1 MVGIVLVAH
10 CNLAEEFLQVL
21 KLIGGEI
28 DNFCPVRF
36 NPEDSPEDSLDS
48 PEDSLKKISDAVKK
62 TDRGKGVIILTDM
75 FGGTPSNLS
84 LTLLEEG
91 RVEVVTG
98 VNLPM
103 LIKLTQ
109 IRQKAVRL
117 FDLAQEI
124 KSCGQKNISVASD
137 ILKK

>member
-21 KLIGGEI
+21 KLIGAEI

-36 NPEDSPEDSLDS
+36 NPEDSPEDSL
-48 PEDSLKKISDAVKK
+48 KKISAAVKK

-84 LTLLEEG
+84 LTLLDEG

-103 LIKLTQ
+103 LLKLTQ
-109 IRQKAVRL
+109 SREREIKL
-117 FDLAQEI
+117 SDLAQEI

>member
-36 NPEDSPEDSLDS
+36 NPEDS

>member
-21 KLIGGEI
+21 QLIGGEVH
-28 DNFCPVRF
+28 NFCPVRF
-36 NPEDSPEDSLDS
+36 NPDDS

-62 TDRGKGVIILTDM
+62 TERGSGVIILTDM

-91 RVEVVTG
+91 KVEVVTG

-109 IRQKAVRL
+109 NREKQIKLA
-117 FDLAQEI
+117 DLAQEI

>member
-1 MVGIVLVAH
+1 
-10 CNLAEEFLQVL
+10 
-21 KLIGGEI
+21 
-28 DNFCPVRF
+28 
-36 NPEDSPEDSLDS
+36 
-48 PEDSLKKISDAVKK
+48 
-62 TDRGKGVIILTDM
+62 M

-91 RVEVVTG
+91 KVEVVTG

-103 LIKLTQ
+103 LIKLVQSREKQ
-109 IRQKAVRL
+109 IKL
-117 FDLAQEI
+117 SDLAQEI

>member
-1 MVGIVLVAH
+1 
-10 CNLAEEFLQVL
+10 
-21 KLIGGEI
+21 
-28 DNFCPVRF
+28 
-36 NPEDSPEDSLDS
+36 
-48 PEDSLKKISDAVKK
+48 
-62 TDRGKGVIILTDM
+62 M

-91 RVEVVTG
+91 KVEVVTG

-109 IRQKAVRL
+109 SRGKAITL

-137 ILKK
+137 ILKKQTV

>member
-28 DNFCPVRF
+28 HNFCPVRF
-36 NPEDSPEDSLDS
+36 NPDDS
-48 PEDSLKKISDAVKK
+48 PEDSLKKIADAVKK
-62 TDRGKGVIILTDM
+62 TDRGSGVIILTDM

-84 LTLLEEG
+84 LTLLEEEK
-91 RVEVVTG
+91 VEVVTG

-103 LIKLTQ
+103 LLKLAQSREKQIKLS
-109 IRQKAVRL
+109 
-117 FDLAQEI
+117 DLAQEI
-124 KSCGQKNISVASD
+124 KTCGQKNISVASD

>member
-36 NPEDSPEDSLDS
+36 NPEDS

-109 IRQKAVRL
+109 ARQKAGRL

>member
-21 KLIGGEI
+21 KLIGGEV
-28 DNFCPVRF
+28 DNFYPVRF
-36 NPEDSPEDSLDS
+36 NPEDSPEDSLR
-48 PEDSLKKISDAVKK
+48 KIAAAVKK

-91 RVEVVTG
+91 KVEVVTG

-109 IRQKAVRL
+109 SREKNIRL
-117 FDLAQEI
+117 SDLAQEI

-137 ILKK
+137 ILKKQTV